1 LLILGKLES
10 QAYLSDQGNGGDVN
24 QSLSNDHHFIAGG
37 YTSQKSHKHDEK
49 GIMIGNC
56 CHDVV
61 LAWVDLFHGER
72 YQYPTLLEKLLIKY

>member
-1 LLILGKLES
+1 LLTLGKLES
-10 QAYLSDQGNGGDVN
+10 QAYLSDQGGDVN
-24 QSLSNDHHFIAGG
+24 PSLSNDNHFIAGG